1 MNKTELVAVVAEK
14 SGITKKALA
23 EAYDALLKAT
33 EDTLVEGEGV
43 QLAGFGTFSV
53 KAQAACVRRNP
64 RTNEP
69 IEIPASRR
77 LTFSASK
84 TIKDK
89 LNNK

>member
-1 MNKTELVAVVAEK
+1 MTKKQLIELAAKE
-14 SGITKKALA
+14 SGITKKALT
-23 EAYDALLKAT
+23 EAYDALMKAT
-33 EDTLVEGEGV
+33 EDTLVAGESV
-43 QLAGFGTFSV
+43 QLAGFGAFSV
-53 KAQAACVRRNP
+53 KNQAACVRRNP

-69 IEIPASRR
+69 LEIPASRR